1 MGEHYLYDMKTEK
14 WQQAASVDQNVPVVL
29 VLKVFQGEKWQK
41 LVWCPEHGTFEK
53 IHHLERRDSIRSIT
67 GCRMQGMVAVL
78 AADIWSDSMEDT
90 EKKYYVPFCWLV
102 NPLGRSI
109 LGEFL

>member
-1 MGEHYLYDMKTEK
+1 MTNTAASLCKTGGKGMGEHYLYDMKTEK
-14 WQQAASVDQNVPVVL
+14 WQR
-29 VLKVFQGEKWQK
+29 

-78 AADIWSDSMEDT
+78 AADIWPDSMEDT

-109 LGEFL
+109 LGELL